1 MAFQPLTSPIDYI
14 VLAGRRSPGL
24 ATIEGLETKRNFQER
39 RGFGTS
45 FASLR
50 FRGVEL
56 ARFKV
61 MIRLYSVQDWADW
74 HGWKSLV
81 RRPVSESN
89 PNSITRARP
98 QARPMTIDH
107 PILADFEITDVV
119 VENVIQPVQTDSG
132 EWMIEIRFIE
142 YHEPVVALEQPR
154 SNQNAPHSALRD
166 PREIEIEE
174 NSRLIALLE
183 MANGRASQ

>member
-1 MAFQPLTSPIDYI
+1 
-14 VLAGRRSPGL
+14 
-24 ATIEGLETKRNFQER
+24 
-39 RGFGTS
+39 
-45 FASLR
+45 
-50 FRGVEL
+50 
-56 ARFKV
+56 
-61 MIRLYSVQDWADW
+61 
-74 HGWKSLV
+74 
-81 RRPVSESN
+81 
-89 PNSITRARP
+89 
-98 QARPMTIDH
+98 MTIDH